1 MNYCVYVIE
10 LDREF
15 AESRKA
21 RKANPLRNPELPCLY
36 VGYTSKSPEVRY
48 REHMRG
54 TCNRKGPIYSK
65 VVYKYGV
72 RLRPKLYE
80 KYNPIGT
87 QNEAMETE
95 VLLAEA
101 LRKKGYT
108 VWQN

>member
-1 MNYCVYVIE
+1 MGYCVYVIE

-15 AESRKA
+15 AETQKA
-21 RKANPLRNPELPCLY
+21 RQANPLRNPELPSLY
-36 VGYTSKSPEVRY
+36 VGYTSKSPEKRFL
-48 REHMRG
+48 EHMRG
-54 TCNRKGPIYSK
+54 ACNRKGPLYSK

-87 QNEAMETE
+87 QKEALETE
-95 VLLAEA
+95 VRLAET